1 MSRECDVR
9 VREHGGYGVVVEP
22 ALASPN
28 YVKVQ

>member
-22 ALASPN
+22 AVASQS